1 MVYENG
7 SGMVGVGQQDF
18 FLSAH
23 QQQAEQ
29 QQLHQEQLQQ
39 QQKEAIASMVQQ
51 EEKVPEY
58 SDSEFVSR
66 LFSSLD

>member
-18 FLSAH
+18 FLSAQ

-29 QQLHQEQLQQ
+29 QQLHQE
-39 QQKEAIASMVQQ
+39 QKEAIASMVQQ